1 MISSTAGNTPNTA
14 PRSGTPPGVLGLVNR
29 KLWIPKILYDAL
41 PWFYCFAG
49 IASFLATLYIGDWF
63 WILPHYLLF
72 SVACCHLGVVIFRRR
87 LRGRAEE
94 LASD

>member
-1 MISSTAGNTPNTA
+1 MISSTAGNAPNATPGPIA
-14 PRSGTPPGVLGLVNR
+14 PSGLAALVNR
-29 KLWIPKILYDAL
+29 KLWIPKIAYDAL

-49 IASFLATLYIGDWF
+49 IASFLATLYVGDWF

-87 LRGRAEE
+87 HSGRAGQP
-94 LASD
+94 ASD